1 MTPRRDHSSST
12 RRTAWIG
19 LLVALALACCS
30 AALASTFSG
39 DAGKG
44 EHVRRG
50 PAPLAP
56 PARDCDRHLQ
66 SGAFVIADSRGRTL
80 AALKADRPRAVGSIT
95 KLMTARLALRAGRLS
110 ETVTVPSLRLAPDES
125 RAGLVPG
132 ERLDRNALLRFLL
145 VPSANDAA
153 ETLAAT
159 SEHGRAAFV
168 RAMNRS
174 GRRLGLTHTHYANPS
189 GMPDPAQRSSARD
202 SVQLARLLMADRRV
216 RRIVRMRGVEA
227 PGADGARL
235 ASTNTLLGRIRGVD
249 GLKTGHVADQWSMVA
264 TAKGRGG
271 RIFVAVLGAPSQG
284 ARDRDAHC
292 LLSVGR
298 RLAAPASTRS
308 IG

>member
-1 MTPRRDHSSST
+1 MAPRRDHSSST

-39 DAGKG
+39 DAGTADG
-44 EHVRRG
+44 ARRG

-66 SGAFVIADSRGRTL
+66 SGAFFIGDARGRTL
-80 AALKADRPRAVGSIT
+80 AALNADRPHAVGSIT
-95 KLMTARLALRAGRLS
+95 KLMTAHLALRAGRLS
-110 ETVTVPSLRLAPDES
+110 ESVTVPSLRLAPDES

-153 ETLAAT
+153 ETLAAK
-159 SEHGRAAFV
+159 SQHGRAAFV
-168 RAMNRS
+168 RVMNRS
-174 GRRLGLTHTHYANPS
+174 ARRLGLTHTHYANPS
-189 GMPDPAQRSSARD
+189 GMPDPAQRSTARD
-202 SVQLARLLMADRRV
+202 SVQLARLLMADSRV

-235 ASTNTLLGRIRGVD
+235 ASTNTLLGRVRGVD

-264 TAKGRGG
+264 TARGRGG

-298 RLAAPASTRS
+298 RLAA
-308 IG
+308 